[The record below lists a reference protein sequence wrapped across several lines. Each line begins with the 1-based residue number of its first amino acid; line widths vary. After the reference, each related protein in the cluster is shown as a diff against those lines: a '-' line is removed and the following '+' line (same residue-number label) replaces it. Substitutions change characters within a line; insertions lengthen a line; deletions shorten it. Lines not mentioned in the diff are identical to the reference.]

1 MVVPYW
7 KLTVVLA
14 PRGLTD
20 PLSVAEE
27 LATVVAGLVVTAG
40 VGVDVDA
47 GVEVG
52 VGVGVGFPFTTVTVP
67 TMPQHAPC
75 GVQ

>member
-1 MVVPYW
+1 MVSPYW
-7 KLTVVLA
+7 KLTVVVA

-27 LATVVAGLVVTAG
+27 LVTNVAGLVVTAG
-40 VGVDVDA
+40 VGV
-47 GVEVG
+47 GVAVELI
-52 VGVGVGFPFTTVTVP
+52 TVTVP
-67 TMPQHAPC
+67 AIPQHAQC